1 MMIRFRRYRLQGKD
15 TPVAAQAVSLT
26 MSGITMRWEKPQ
38 AVDFRYGMEITMYI
52 ANR

>member
-1 MMIRFRRYRLQGKD
+1 MMIRFHPHRLQGKD
-15 TPVAAQAVSLT
+15 IWSRHQPCLLT
-26 MSGITMRWEKPQ
+26 TLGRLMRWEKPQ